1 MSFIGIGS
9 PIPDIVNL
17 PGQTGGEIE
26 VTLDYPSAS
35 ACDDASPFSPSEAT
49 PPGGTFAAT
58 PSGLNINASTGEVT
72 PVGSTP
78 QAYTISYTVSGVT
91 SSFALTI
98 NAVQQSTFSY
108 ASSSFE
114 NSGTALPTLA
124 GGTTS
129 GGTFTSSSPSDLP
142 VNSSTGELDLSNSV
156 VGGPYTITYTTPGP
170 CATSSTFQV
179 SITAAYISTSSF
191 TFDGVND
198 YFEIPYNSLNFN
210 SGFSISAWFK
220 WDGGTVGTSDNS
232 RCIIS
237 RWSANSYFGI
247 LGRQFILRLTNAT
260 PNIQLLISPN
270 GSVNTIYTGSTSISS
285 GVWYHVAVTWDTNN
299 YKVILN
305 GNTGTP
311 EINQNNTNAPF
322 NTTTTP
328 YLTIGAT
335 YSNSAPAL
343 KQFWSGLID
352 EVSIWDSALS
362 SDAVTEIYNQGKPSN
377 LNNNSAYSNL
387 VNWWQLGENSSFDGT
402 NWTVLDEK
410 GSLNGTS
417 ANMGEDAI
425 VNGVGTSGNGISD
438 GMGGADNIIGD
449 APYSTANAV
458 SYGMGVDA
466 KSTDVPS

>member
-1 MSFIGIGS
+1 MSSTGIGVGASMIFVGVKAS
-9 PIPDIVNL
+9 PSFEYS
-17 PGQTGGEIE
+17 G
-26 VTLDYPSAS
+26 SAFC
-35 ACDDASPFSPSEAT
+35 ADASDPT
-49 PPGGTFAAT
+49 PTINGTPGGTFTAA
-58 PSGLNINASTGEVT
+58 PVAPNTG
-72 PVGSTP
+72 
-78 QAYTISYTVSGVT
+78 
-91 SSFALTI
+91 
-98 NAVQQSTFSY
+98 
-108 ASSSFE
+108 
-114 NSGTALPTLA
+114 TL
-124 GGTTS
+124 
-129 GGTFTSSSPSDLP
+129 
-142 VNSSTGELDLSNSV
+142 VINSSTGTVDLSASDVGNYLVTYTVAGKSESDPFEV
-156 VGGPYTITYTTPGP
+156 LAVQSTAFSYSASSFKQTGTASPTITGNTGGVFTATTGLVIDANTGVIDLAASTIGGPYTITYTNTGACQGTP
-170 CATSSTFQV
+170 STFDV
-179 SITAAYISTSSF
+179 SITAAYASTSSF
-191 TFDGVND
+191 SFDGVND

-220 WDGGTVGTSDNS
+220 WDGGTIGTSDNS

-362 SDAVTEIYNQGKPSN
+362 SDAVTEIYNSGEPNDLTNLTNASSSN
-377 LNNNSAYSNL
+377 LKAWY
-387 VNWWQLGENSSFDGT
+387 
-402 NWTVLDEK
+402 K
-410 GSLNGTS
+410 
-417 ANMGEDAI
+417 MGE
-425 VNGVGTSGNGISD
+425 
-438 GMGGADNIIGD
+438 
-449 APYSTANAV
+449 
-458 SYGMGVDA
+458 
-466 KSTDVPS
+466 